1 MPRSYHSLPRRA
13 ADDDDASAMWPKEPS
28 RRGRRRQR
36 YCRGVRAVAGTE
48 DDADGWDLPP
58 PPARRRRM
66 RRCRCPLRPTTETT
80 TTTRARDDATRGGGA
95 TTRDE
100 SGRWT
105 AQGERV
111 ESDEGTTRDMELYVF
126 VICAEKAEKNVV
138 TWSFYAFVI
147 FITN

>member
-1 MPRSYHSLPRRA
+1 MRDAAVPSDRQRKRPR
-13 ADDDDASAMWPKEPS
+13 
-28 RRGRRRQR
+28 RRGR
-36 YCRGVRAVAGTE
+36 G
-48 DDADGWDLPP
+48 
-58 PPARRRRM
+58 
-66 RRCRCPLRPTTETT
+66 
-80 TTTRARDDATRGGGA
+80 TTRREAGGA

-147 FITN
+147 FVTKLVSHGQPVRGVHHPSQICDENHKFVTGLA